1 MTTLSG
7 QAPVTMVTFAPTL
20 DSEQVRMLLRYYG
33 VPCREKDHLVPFVL
47 LPVKLHGGDGNVPF
61 VYGPGVKVTSPQPI
75 AQYYDRNVPD
85 DLRLIPTEP
94 ALAAQFQ
101 ADWQLYNGT
110 MSGGTAIFAYYHLL
124 PERRLMAPIFAE
136 PTSWFERLIMPIYYP
151 LMRMLIAKRLN
162 LTPQSAEAAHAKIL
176 SSFAETDKRVADG
189 RLYLNGDRMTLGD
202 IALAAAAAP
211 MLLPQGSGFKLP
223 TLEQMPPPMR
233 TLMDQLRGTP
243 TAAFVRRFYSEGLPA
258 AQAKLAAARGAG

>member
-1 MTTLSG
+1 MTKSG
-7 QAPVTMVTFAPTL
+7 GPAPVTMLTFAPTL

-33 VPCREKDHLVPFVL
+33 VPYREHDHLVPFVL

-61 VYGPGVKVTSPQPI
+61 VYGRGVKVTSPQPI
-75 AQYYDRNVPD
+75 AQFYDQKVPD
-85 DLRLIPTEP
+85 ELKLIPTEP

-101 ADWQLYNGT
+101 TDWELYNGT

-124 PERRLMAPIFAE
+124 PERRLMQPIFAE
-136 PTSWFERLIMPIYYP
+136 PTSWFERLIMPLFYP

-162 LTPQSAEAAHAKIL
+162 LTPDRAEAAHAKIL
-176 SSFAETDKRVADG
+176 SSFAETDRRVADG
-189 RLYLNGDRMTLGD
+189 RPYLNGDRMTLAD
-202 IALAAAAAP
+202 VALAAAAAP

-233 TLMDQLRGTP
+233 NLMEQLRSTP
-243 TAAFVRRFYSEGLPA
+243 TAACVQRFYSDGLPA
-258 AQAKLAAARGAG
+258 AQAKLAAARAAG